1 MQLGITM
8 FGDSRFDLATN
19 QIQSPEIRMK
29 EIIEE
34 IFDHIKSKAEEILD
48 PIKSN
53 ISQLISPQIHG
64 IVVSFDYLAFH
75 VSLVDERAITG
86 RFNYLIMSKDHE
98 QEFMEKI
105 KLTLGTSF

>member
-34 IFDHIKSKAEEILD
+34 IKLMDEVGSIILALV
-48 PIKSN
+48 N
-53 ISQLISPQIHG
+53 II
-64 IVVSFDYLAFH
+64 
-75 VSLVDERAITG
+75 G
-86 RFNYLIMSKDHE
+86 RIMWL
-98 QEFMEKI
+98 QRP
-105 KLTLGTSF
+105 KLFWRRRPLKPNILFWQVQFR

>member
-34 IFDHIKSKAEEILD
+34 IKLM
-48 PIKSN
+48 
-53 ISQLISPQIHG
+53 
-64 IVVSFDYLAFH
+64 
-75 VSLVDERAITG
+75 DEVARL
-86 RFNYLIMSKDHE
+86 FWHW
-98 QEFMEKI
+98 
-105 KLTLGTSF
+105 

>member
-34 IFDHIKSKAEEILD
+34 IKLMDEVGLD
-48 PIKSN
+48 YFGIGEHHRADYVAAAAKI
-53 ISQLISPQIHG
+53 ISG
-64 IVVSFDYLAFH
+64 A
-75 VSLVDERAITG
+75 AT
-86 RFNYLIMSKDHE
+86 
-98 QEFMEKI
+98 
-105 KLTLGTSF
+105 T